1 MSIFEGEAK
10 GELLVLRDQLD
21 GNDPRKRKQAAKRT
35 VALMRQGENVQSLFA
50 SMLRCVKTQDIELK
64 RLSYLYLVQYST
76 HEPEQAIMAV
86 NTFISD
92 SQDPSPLI
100 RGLAVRTMCRIKLE
114 NVAEHMLSPLKKSLQ
129 DPDPY
134 VRKTA
139 AFGVAKLYDFVPE
152 AVENAGLFQDL
163 LKLLKDE
170 NPMVVSNTAAAI
182 FEINEHRTTPIFS
195 LNSDTIGPLL
205 SAITSCTEWCQTILL
220 DTLSK
225 YKPESHDDATF
236 LIDRL
241 IPFLKHSNP
250 SVVIGAFKC
259 IFLFMETD
267 KRNPTEL
274 FPQIIPPF
282 ITLVSSTEPEIQ
294 YVVLRTLSLF
304 VLKYPKSLSR
314 EIRVFFCK
322 YNDPSYVKMEKLDI
336 IVTICGQQTA
346 QLVLDELQEYCNSV
360 DVTFVQKA
368 VRCIGQI
375 ALKIEAGTR
384 RCVDILVGLVKG
396 KADYALEESIVVMT
410 DILRKYPG
418 VFESVIGTICQ
429 SLEQVKAPAAKAAGI
444 WILGEY
450 CHLIDNVDMLMDPF
464 LDTFHDEEPLVQ
476 LQILAS
482 LVKIYLEKPEETK
495 DQLQFILTEATKDG
509 NVPDVKNRAL
519 VYWRLLSNEGK
530 FAKQII
536 NFSKETTLHSGVR
549 FDDNILAELI
559 RNMGSVSGVLHV
571 VPSDFVRRVRFVP
584 DEDSDENN
592 DEDRDW
598 HQLRAWTNS
607 GSGPQECTF
616 LDLFSDYDKSHMYL
630 RLLNKT
636 ETPITNLQI
645 AINNNALGLALSSPP
660 QMPQQLD
667 YGVTEVKIPIVYD
680 QSRADLTKTQLQI
693 ALNTS
698 LGVIYSS
705 DYLPSNCVTQSDG
718 NLGQDGF
725 RALYAQEQQEI
736 FQIEDATVDSKE
748 NLQKRNVFVIGRNQ
762 NKTYV
767 SLKFAQGTAAVELI
781 QEKGGING
789 IIKST
794 DPTVYTLIKGG
805 ARSLFAQH

>member
-64 RLSYLYLVQYST
+64 RLTYLYLVQYST

-114 NVAEHMLSPLKKSLQ
+114 NVAEHMLSPLKKSLS

-170 NPMVVSNTAAAI
+170 NPMVVSNSTAAI
-182 FEINEHRTTPIFS
+182 LEINEHRTSPIFT
-195 LNSDTIGPLL
+195 LNSDTIGPIL
-205 SAITSCTEWCQTILL
+205 SAITSCSEWCQTILL
-220 DTLSK
+220 DALSK
-225 YKPESHDDATF
+225 YKPVSHDDATF

-259 IFLFMETD
+259 IFLFMESD
-267 KRNPTEL
+267 SRNPTEL

-282 ITLVSSTEPEIQ
+282 ITLVTSTEPEIQ

-346 QLVLDELQEYCNSV
+346 QLVLDELKEYCNSV

-375 ALKIEAGTR
+375 ALKIESSR
-384 RCVDILVGLVKG
+384 KRCVDILVELVNG

-418 VFESVIGTICQ
+418 DFESVIGKICMA
-429 SLEQVKAPAAKAAGI
+429 LENVKAPAAKAAGI

-450 CHLIDNVDMLMDPF
+450 CHLIDKVDMLMDPF
-464 LDTFHDEEPLVQ
+464 LDTFHDEEALVQ

-482 LVKIYLEKPEETK
+482 LVKIYLDKPEETK

-530 FAKQII
+530 YAKQII

-549 FDDNILAELI
+549 FDDNILSELI

-584 DEDSDENN
+584 DEDSNDN
-592 DEDRDW
+592 DEERDW
-598 HQLRAWTNS
+598 HQLRIWTN
-607 GSGPQECTF
+607 GPTGPQECTF
-616 LDLFSDYDKSHMYL
+616 LDLFSDYDRNNMYL

-660 QMPQQLD
+660 QLPQEIE
-667 YGVTEVKIPIVYD
+667 YGATEVKLPIVYD
-680 QSRADLTKTQLQI
+680 QSKADISKTQLQI
-693 ALNTS
+693 AVNTS
-698 LGVIYSS
+698 MGVIYSS
-705 DYLPSNCVTQSDG
+705 DYLPSNCVTLSDG
-718 NLGQDGF
+718 DLGQDGF
-725 RALYAQEQQEI
+725 RALYAQEQQDT
-736 FQIEDATVDSKE
+736 FQIEDASVESKE
-748 NLQKRNVFVIGRNQ
+748 NLQARNVFVIGRNQ

-767 SLKFAQGTAAVELI
+767 SLKFAQGAAAIELT
-781 QEKGGING
+781 QEKSGITG
-789 IIKST
+789 IVKAS
-794 DPTVYTLIKGG
+794 DPTVYTLIKAG